1 MKLDK
6 KQIFTIPNLLS
17 TFRIV
22 LAFVFLAAFYQSGA
36 SGRSNLLTA
45 IILLSALTDFLDGKI
60 ARKFNMVS
68 ELGKILDPIADKI
81 TQGVLILCL
90 MKEYSLLKWLFLLFA
105 VKEAFMGIV
114 GVKVLKKNPGKQRR
128 HVVRQGLYRLLLPG
142 HAVASFHPRH
152 AHEHR
157 QHFDPGLQLFHG
169 PVIYPIRQTLQ
180 RPAFLNKQVNC
191 QQP

>member
-22 LAFVFLAAFYQSGA
+22 LAFVFLACILSVRGIRQKQSAHSHHPAFRTHRFPGWQDCPEIQHGQRARQDPGSYCRQDHPRCSDLMPDERIFPFEMA
-36 SGRSNLLTA
+36 IPSFRSERSLHGNR
-45 IILLSALTDFLDGKI
+45 G
-60 ARKFNMVS
+60 S
-68 ELGKILDPIADKI
+68 EGL
-81 TQGVLILCL
+81 
-90 MKEYSLLKWLFLLFA
+90 KE
-105 VKEAFMGIV
+105 
-114 GVKVLKKNPGKQRR
+114 NPGKQRR

-169 PVIYPIRQTLQ
+169 PVI
-180 RPAFLNKQVNC
+180 
-191 QQP
+191 

>member
-60 ARKFNMVS
+60 
-68 ELGKILDPIADKI
+68 LDPIADKI

-114 GVKVLKKNPGKQRR
+114 GVKVLKKTQENKGAMWYGKVCTAFFYLVMLILLFI
-128 HVVRQGLYRLLLPG
+128 HDLPMNIANTLILACSFFMALSFILYAKRYKDLL
-142 HAVASFHPRH
+142 S
-152 AHEHR
+152 
-157 QHFDPGLQLFHG
+157 
-169 PVIYPIRQTLQ
+169 
-180 RPAFLNKQVNC
+180 
-191 QQP
+191 